1 MSCDDVNC
9 DRLPE
14 EIRCRNAPR
23 SVTALAQS
31 LADVR
36 RTHREIESLQERNGE
51 SPRMRTQFA
60 AFLNMTLIG
69 TAKPGTMSDSMVL
82 LHPVLSGQSEN
93 MASSRRI
100 HRGNG
105 CNQRKFAT
113 EITEGTKS
121 GGRR

>member
-36 RTHREIESLQERNGE
+36 RTHREIESLQERNRKSVRGRTECRGILENDADSCGE
-51 SPRMRTQFA
+51 SR
-60 AFLNMTLIG
+60 N
-69 TAKPGTMSDSMVL
+69 D
-82 LHPVLSGQSEN
+82 E
-93 MASSRRI
+93 
-100 HRGNG
+100 
-105 CNQRKFAT
+105 
-113 EITEGTKS
+113 
-121 GGRR
+121 